1 MKPVPRSLRAAL
13 VLAWIVA
20 VVWIVL
26 VSAPRVFGV
35 SPILTAVGAP
45 PRAGSAAFPI
55 WVDSCF
61 TWSYTQCPLARTT
74 TYYIKQGANNGVAG
88 TSPSAPRQ
96 CLRQSDIVTFVEG
109 RITADGGNCRFR
121 FDQNSTWWMDINP
134 ADAGSTAYTINVVGY
149 PNVTFD
155 AYDANGADDAA
166 KMAPATGRPRFLGGY
181 PLGWEGN
188 LGWYQAT
195 NANTV
200 LGPGA
205 GTVPTTDYTNVWCGQ
220 AATGGAFLVALVGIN
235 TTQVAYVTFGD
246 YQRDSSGITKTDEFR
261 ERFPFKYNA
270 PMPASSDAERIA
282 LQAVLNTMN
291 TTDENAFVF
300 DTTNKRIYVRISSA
314 TGRTMG
320 TNVQLDVLY
329 KTKAFIKVGNNSST
343 TETGCRIDNLNIIGY
358 SMIPDTSEPPIWFDI
373 SGNAIGLVSRCKVTF
388 GSRHLIELYG
398 SRAASGTTYY
408 GGSMVVDECEVGFH
422 SRYDSATIINA
433 NSSNNGDMELLCR
446 NVRGIGVA
454 LKGWNSGAAGS
465 TQLIYSH
472 TSGAGEKI
480 ALQLSVGC
488 GWNENILN
496 PDGLLYSLGARSADI
511 STTGMD
517 TYGIDTTKYR
527 CFEVGTVNHSNWIE
541 FPGGEP
547 KVYVNCYHSI
557 AGMPSAFSS
566 PGGGGGGSAHKAV
579 LINSIIHV
587 NDTLAKATTCEWFQ
601 NTTASPGWLHMVNSL
616 LVFKPGQYYSTRVLF
631 CADAANDDYAHSYI
645 FNSGVLKIP
654 QRSGTSYDTVTNPA
668 NQAPSSSQ
676 GGSAGLIVGPGSLK
690 TTSGNH
696 QGYDSTSNPIFI
708 SYVPT
713 DPFRLIGL
721 MQDLADQAEP
731 VNVPELRVDYDMFF
745 RLRINDAGP
754 VGGSGAVG
762 DVRAPFRRRTYIFD

>member
-13 VLAWIVA
+13 ALGCIIA

-35 SPILTAVGAP
+35 SPILTAVGTP

-74 TYYIKQGANNGVAG
+74 TYYINQGTNTNANPDLGTQG
-88 TSPSAPRQ
+88 TSASSPRN
-96 CLRQSDIVTFVEG
+96 CNTWADVVTFAEDKIADAGGDV
-109 RITADGGNCRFR
+109 RIRL
-121 FDQNSTWWMDINP
+121 DQNDSWWLANAP
-134 ADAGSTAYTINVVGY
+134 ADATTTAYTLNISY
-149 PNVTFD
+149 PNVTID
-155 AYDANGADDAA
+155 AYDSTATDKTG
-166 KMAPATGRPRFLGGY
+166 PATGHARILGGY
-181 PLGWEGN
+181 PIGWAAN
-188 LGWYQAT
+188 DNWLQAT
-195 NANTV
+195 SGNTGLTSSYTSV
-200 LGPGA
+200 YCAQGA
-205 GTVPTTDYTNVWCGQ
+205 T
-220 AATGGAFLVALVGIN
+220 AGAFTAMGGLN
-235 TTQVAYVTFGD
+235 TASVAYVTFDD
-246 YQRDSSGITKTDEFR
+246 YQRDSSITRTDEFR
-261 ERFPFKYNA
+261 ERYPFRRYPPLA
-270 PMPASSDAERIA
+270 AASIEATVA
-282 LQAVLNTMN
+282 AMHAA
-291 TTDENAFVF
+291 DENAFVF
-300 DTTNKRIYVRISSA
+300 DTTNNRVYVKLSAA
-314 TGRTMG
+314 TGLTMDS
-320 TNVQLDVLY
+320 NAYLMVLY
-329 KTKAFIKVGNNSST
+329 KTKACIKIGSNSST
-343 TETGCRIDNLNIIGY
+343 TVTGCRIDNLDIIGFGM
-358 SMIPDTSEPPIWFDI
+358 SDPANNEPPIWFDI

-654 QRSGTSYDTVTNPA
+654 QRSGTIYDTVTNPA

-676 GGSAGLIVGPGSLK
+676 GGAAGLIVGPGSLK

-708 SYVPT
+708 SYVPSE
-713 DPFRLIGL
+713 PFRLIGL

-731 VNVPELRVDYDMFF
+731 VTVPELRVDYDMFF
-745 RLRINDAGP
+745 RPRNNDAGP
-754 VGGSGAVG
+754 TGGSGTIG
-762 DVRAPFRRRTYIFD
+762 DVRNGAGNNIWLAPRRNR